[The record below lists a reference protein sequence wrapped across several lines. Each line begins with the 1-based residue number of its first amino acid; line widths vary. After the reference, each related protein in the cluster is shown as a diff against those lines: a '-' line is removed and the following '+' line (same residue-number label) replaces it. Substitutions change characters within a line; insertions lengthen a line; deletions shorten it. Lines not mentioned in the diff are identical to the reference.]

1 MMRVSLLSLNRWP
14 ARAPARTH
22 PRMKP
27 LIRAF
32 TLVSSLLLAPLAVA
46 ADGLPVTPFQAR
58 YEVYA
63 SGFSIGE
70 AVITLT
76 TTAPGAYQMS
86 SDVRPNGLVALLAS
100 GRIHEQVSG
109 EIHHGTIRPIQYERL
124 LDTGRKSNQM
134 QLRFD
139 WSAAQVQARYNSE
152 QATLPLAPGV
162 VDPLSLQLVVM
173 GDLQRGQVPS
183 QYSLVDKTEI
193 KTYQIRN
200 QGEETLDTPL
210 GPLRTVRINQY
221 TPGKTRMTTFWVAP
235 GKQYLLARISQ
246 EKDGKEELRMEIR
259 AIER

>member
-1 MMRVSLLSLNRWP
+1 
-14 ARAPARTH
+14 
-22 PRMKP
+22 MKLWRP
-27 LIRAF
+27 IIALACG
-32 TLVSSLLLAPLAVA
+32 LVLPLAAA
-46 ADGLPVTPFQAR
+46 ADGLPVTPYQAR

-63 SGFSIGE
+63 SGFSVGE

-76 TTAPGAYQMS
+76 AAEPSAYRMT

-109 EIHHGTIRPIQYERL
+109 EIHDGAIQPRQYERV
-124 LDTGRKSNQM
+124 LDTGKKSNHM

-139 WSAAQVQARYNSE
+139 WSAGQVQAHYNAD
-152 QATLPLAPGV
+152 QATLPLGPGV

-173 GDLQRGQVPS
+173 VDLQRGKVPS
-183 QYSLVDKTEI
+183 QYSLVDRTEI

-200 QGEETLDTPL
+200 QGREVLDTPL
-210 GPLRTVRINQY
+210 GRLNTVLINQY

-235 GKQYLLARISQ
+235 ELRYLPVRIMQ

-259 AIER
+259 AVER